1 MGGHFGQA
9 IQERRARRLA
19 CSIRGVE
26 SSSSSAAS
34 IDSVISYHPAPTAST
49 STDSVISGTLVE
61 IDPPLDQA
69 KVETDYRCGIPLRE
83 IPDSPPS
90 TIAESFFEGPV
101 ITQEER
107 EEVDRHIQEVE
118 EELVPMAL
126 MADAD
131 DLRDGRF

>member
-1 MGGHFGQA
+1 MGGHFGWA
-9 IQERRARRLA
+9 VQERRARRREA
-19 CSIRGVE
+19 RSVRGTE
-26 SSSSSAAS
+26 SSSSSA
-34 IDSVISYHPAPTAST
+34 DSAISYHPTPTAST
-49 STDSVISGTLVE
+49 SADSVVSGTLVE

-69 KVETDYRCGIPLRE
+69 EVETDYHRGIPLRE

-90 TIAESFFEGPV
+90 TIAESFFKGPV

-107 EEVDRHIQEVE
+107 EEVDRHIQEAK